1 MLNRDKIKKYQ
12 AKHKN
17 NPTVAERVFTE
28 ILKTLSVPFEPQK
41 VLKCGDKWFI
51 ADFYIRFPYKV
62 VIEID
67 GGSHDYKMAY
77 DDKRETLITQKKPLW
92 SIWRFTN
99 EEILRDKDKV
109 KSDLG
114 IAFRERAEWKPSQ
127 ENISEIIKQRK
138 IKQRE
143 RDKSL
148 TI

>member
-1 MLNRDKIKKYQ
+1 MDKQKIKEYQ
-12 AKHKN
+12 RKHRE
-17 NPTVAERVFTE
+17 NPTKAEVIFEEVLRE
-28 ILKTLSVPFEPQK
+28 LKVPFEPQK
-41 VLKCGDKWFI
+41 ICKCGNNWFI
-51 ADFYIRFPYKV
+51 VDFYIRFPYKV

-127 ENISEIIKQRK
+127 ENINEIIKQRK